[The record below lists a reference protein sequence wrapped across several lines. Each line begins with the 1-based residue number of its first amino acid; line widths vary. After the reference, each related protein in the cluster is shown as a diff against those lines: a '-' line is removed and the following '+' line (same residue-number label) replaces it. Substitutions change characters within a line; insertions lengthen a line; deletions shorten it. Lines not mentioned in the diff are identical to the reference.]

1 MVSTLVSKCFGSPWL
16 GHTIK
21 QTMKIQ
27 TVDPDILYFD
37 FLKKG
42 SGTSFSIKFCA
53 WFLKKNI
60 SHIIFYQLIKFH
72 CLIAFISWDI
82 SKNVFVVCYP
92 IFDVIN
98 WPKTQNRNW
107 NIQEQKE
114 LLTHYSLVLLIYTPW
129 KHQYQKKFRFSD
141 VLRGYR

>member
-42 SGTSFSIKFCA
+42 SWTSFSIKFCA

-82 SKNVFVVCYP
+82 SKNVFVNCLLSN
-92 IFDVIN
+92 FWRHKLTKN
-98 WPKTQNRNW
+98 S
-107 NIQEQKE
+107 EQK
-114 LLTHYSLVLLIYTPW
+114 LKYSRTKRAFNPLQPGVAYLYPLKTSVS
-129 KHQYQKKFRFSD
+129 KKI
-141 VLRGYR
+141 